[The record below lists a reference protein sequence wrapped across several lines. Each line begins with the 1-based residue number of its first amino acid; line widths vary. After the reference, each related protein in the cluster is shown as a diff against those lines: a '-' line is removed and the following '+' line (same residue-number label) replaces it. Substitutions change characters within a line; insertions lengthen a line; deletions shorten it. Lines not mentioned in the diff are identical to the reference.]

1 MTQVPLWMALMLHK
15 RRKCRINS
23 PAWMGAANLEGM
35 VFLYT
40 VTLCQS

>member
-23 PAWMGAANLEGM
+23 PVWMAVANLEGM